1 MHSSEALGGNIYKLV
16 PQWSSGAIRC
26 CQTWRVVRTPPCLQE
41 PPKGRSCL
49 RSGSPTGTW
58 NWGPHSDMELGTPQG
73 HGAGDPAGTRN
84 WGSHHRDMELGTSQ
98 GHGAGDPTGTWN
110 WGPHGTRSWGP
121 HRDMELPAF
130 QHRPDTLSAATAGSS
145 ELWPGSLCWE
155 HLRRSLLVFQST
167 NPWQLHFPV

>member
-1 MHSSEALGGNIYKLV
+1 MFHSAFIRSTRREHLQASAAVELWSHSV
-16 PQWSSGAIRC
+16 PSDTACGAD
-26 CQTWRVVRTPPCLQE
+26 TPA
-41 PPKGRSCL
+41 PPGAAQGPVL
-49 RSGSPTGTW
+49 PEG
-58 NWGPHSDMELGTPQG
+58 WGPLRDMELGTLRG
-73 HGAGDPAGTRN
+73 HGTGDPEGTRN

-110 WGPHGTRSWGP
+110 WGPRGTRSWGP

-130 QHRPDTLSAATAGSS
+130 QHRPDTLSAATAGPS

-155 HLRRSLLVFQST
+155 HLRRSLLVFHST

>member
-1 MHSSEALGGNIYKLV
+1 MFHSAFIRSTRREHLQASAAVEL
-16 PQWSSGAIRC
+16 WSHSVLSDMACGAD
-26 CQTWRVVRTPPCLQE
+26 TPVSPGAAQGPVLPEVWE
-41 PPKGRSCL
+41 PHR
-49 RSGSPTGTW
+49 
-58 NWGPHSDMELGTPQG
+58 DMELGTPQ
-73 HGAGDPAGTRN
+73 R
-84 WGSHHRDMELGTSQ
+84 
-98 GHGAGDPTGTWN
+98 HGAGDPTGTRS
-110 WGPHGTRSWGP
+110 WGPCGDTELGIPPQGHGAGDLTGTWSWGPRGTRSWGP